1 MEQRD
6 IEIFLT
12 LAEELHFGRT
22 AERLHVST
30 ARVSQTIK
38 KLERR
43 VGAPLFER
51 TSRQVALTP
60 IGRRLDDDLRPAYQ
74 QIREGVDRAIAAARG
89 VEGELRVGFIGTAVG
104 QFLHQAGEI
113 FHARH
118 PACQVQIREARYSDF
133 LELLRAGEI
142 DVVLVPVPVN
152 EPDLVS
158 SPVLFREPSVL
169 AVSARHPLAR
179 RASVGL
185 EDLAADK
192 VLRPRSIPDYMDES
206 LVPQQTPSG
215 KPIER
220 GADFGTVQEML
231 SLIGAGKGIF
241 PVPAHARSYDT
252 RPDIS
257 YIPIRDG
264 RPRERRLIWRATAET
279 NRIRAFTQA
288 VRDLVA
294 ARANPLVD
302 PDAVRRRLA
311 DALRLA
317 GTSARSRPARSRM
330 FAMAGVTTGARAGPA
345 GRQRSQERGRACRWR
360 GGGRSAGICPS

>member
-158 SPVLFREPSVL
+158 SPVLFRAS
-169 AVSARHPLAR
+169 SR
-179 RASVGL
+179 RALYGT
-185 EDLAADK
+185 
-192 VLRPRSIPDYMDES
+192 RSLNNSGSTDES
-206 LVPQQTPSG
+206 DWWASRNVPS
-215 KPIER
+215 
-220 GADFGTVQEML
+220 
-231 SLIGAGKGIF
+231 SSS
-241 PVPAHARSYDT
+241 RS
-252 RPDIS
+252 
-257 YIPIRDG
+257 
-264 RPRERRLIWRATAET
+264 
-279 NRIRAFTQA
+279 
-288 VRDLVA
+288 
-294 ARANPLVD
+294 
-302 PDAVRRRLA
+302 RRRRA
-311 DALRLA
+311 E
-317 GTSARSRPARSRM
+317 S
-330 FAMAGVTTGARAGPA
+330 GA
-345 GRQRSQERGRACRWR
+345 
-360 GGGRSAGICPS
+360 

>member
-12 LAEELHFGRT
+12 VAEELHFGHT

-43 VGAPLFER
+43 IGAPLFER

-74 QIREGVDRAIAAARG
+74 QIREGIDRAIAVSRG
-89 VEGELRVGFIGTAVG
+89 VEGVLRVGFIGTAVG
-104 QFLHQAGEI
+104 QFLHQAGEN

-118 PACQVQIREARYSDF
+118 PACQVQIQEARYSDF

-142 DVVLVPVPVN
+142 DIMLVPVPVK
-152 EPDLVS
+152 EPDLAS

-179 RASVGL
+179 RATVCL

-192 VLRPRSIPDYMDES
+192 VLRPRSLPDYMDES
-206 LVPQQTPSG
+206 LVPRQTPSG

-220 GADFGTVQEML
+220 GADFSTVQEML

-241 PVPAHARSYDT
+241 PVPAHARRYDT
-252 RPDIS
+252 RPDIT

-264 RPRERRLIWRATAET
+264 LSRERRLVWRATAET
-279 NRIRAFTQA
+279 NRVRAFTQA
-288 VRDLVA
+288 VRELVA
-294 ARANPLVD
+294 AGANPLVKPD
-302 PDAVRRRLA
+302 PASRRLP
-311 DALRLA
+311 
-317 GTSARSRPARSRM
+317 GVGSRPT
-330 FAMAGVTTGARAGPA
+330 AGA
-345 GRQRSQERGRACRWR
+345 S
-360 GGGRSAGICPS
+360 